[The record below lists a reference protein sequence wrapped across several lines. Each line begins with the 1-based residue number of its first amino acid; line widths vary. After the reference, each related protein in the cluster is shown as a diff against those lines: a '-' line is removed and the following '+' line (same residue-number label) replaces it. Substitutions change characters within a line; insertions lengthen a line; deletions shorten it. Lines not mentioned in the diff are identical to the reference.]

1 MHKEYLPDGISEEK
15 FVEIV
20 YRVSPTSAKKFVFG
34 YHSYEDM
41 IQQSFFIAIN
51 ILKGGKF
58 KPRGEKPMEQQ
69 LANFLRVWI
78 HNRLSN
84 YRRDNSCRYPNK
96 GGANQVKYN
105 LMHSLKIFSQ
115 GLATSEIF
123 ARESH
128 IPDEVSHQLVLD
140 RLASGFKRSEQK
152 LYDRY
157 LGDEELDDAEYIKLE
172 IAIRRILTG
181 EPEEYI

>member
-1 MHKEYLPDGISEEK
+1 MHKEYLPDGITEKK

-20 YRVSPTSAKKFVFG
+20 YRVSPTSAKKFIFG

-58 KPRGEKPMEQQ
+58 KPRGDKPMEQQ

-105 LMHSLKIFSQ
+105 LMHPLKYASM
-115 GLATSEIF
+115 GLTNSEIF
-123 ARESH
+123 ARESD
-128 IPDEVSHQLVLD
+128 IPDEVSHQIVLD
-140 RLASGFKRSEQK
+140 RLAEGFRRSERK

-157 LGDEELDDAEYIKLE
+157 LGDEELSEAEQIKLNS
-172 IAIRRILTG
+172 AVQRILQG